1 MPCGFAGAE
10 EPPEVSGDQ
19 LSLSAVDGTAGLD
32 HGGKGL
38 RAGGMVCKRGD
49 APPGHLVL
57 SILFVCLFVV
67 MLSVVGFFVLDFMQV
82 GMGACF
88 LSGCSGVLQSMGSQR
103 VRHDLVTKQQY
114 RLLWLP

>member
-57 SILFVCLFVV
+57 SILFVCCHVV
-67 MLSVVGFFVLDFMQV
+67 CCGFF
-82 GMGACF
+82 CF
-88 LSGCSGVLQSMGSQR
+88 GFYAGRYGCMFFEWLQWRAAVHGVAKSQTGLS
-103 VRHDLVTKQQY
+103 D
-114 RLLWLP
+114 